1 MGLALFVLCDTE
13 RKKDEVSLHPI
24 NIGCL
29 AQLINAENQ
38 KIFVSSCGETQA
50 DQSTLQWK
58 STKDF
63 PGSCNFIQEFSVSK
77 EINQQKFILDCVNQK
92 LADAFSRRQEIVVL
106 RPGHLMRKKR
116 EKRSVAWQ

>member
-1 MGLALFVLCDTE
+1 MAMALFVLCDTE

-29 AQLINAENQ
+29 ALLINAENQ
-38 KIFVSSCGETQA
+38 KIFVGSCGETQA

-63 PGSCNFIQEFSVSK
+63 PGSSNFIQEFSVFLKLPETQRKS
-77 EINQQKFILDCVNQK
+77 INKSLFL
-92 LADAFSRRQEIVVL
+92 IV
-106 RPGHLMRKKR
+106 
-116 EKRSVAWQ
+116 